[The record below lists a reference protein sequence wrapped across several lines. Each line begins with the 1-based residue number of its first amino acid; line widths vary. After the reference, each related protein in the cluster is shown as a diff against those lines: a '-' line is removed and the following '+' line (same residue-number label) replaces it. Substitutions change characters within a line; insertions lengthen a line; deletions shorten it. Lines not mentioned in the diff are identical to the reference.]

1 MLVPQSVKNLA
12 IFISSAAVFATPL
25 VAQSDGNT
33 FEGQFFSASVK
44 NVARS
49 AKTGRVIVTVLFRG
63 KDFGNS
69 HNVGLNGIGDP
80 KACVTLIDDA
90 GGSYQSK
97 SCLPYPNNNGTSEMI
112 IKASTDTLMAFEFMP
127 DVGTTI
133 SETAEYNLVI
143 PFQLLTCKTV
153 EQGKLEGRNDQF
165 GDNDTCMGGTYKYSD
180 QSMSFYGLVIKR
192 PNITVAAP

>member
-1 MLVPQSVKNLA
+1 MIISIGFKGLA
-12 IFISSAAVFATPL
+12 VTAAAILSAPL
-25 VAQSDGNT
+25 LAQTDGST

-69 HNVGLNGIGDP
+69 HNVGLTSLGDP
-80 KACVTLIDDA
+80 KACVTLIDDSD
-90 GGSYQSK
+90 GSYQAK
-97 SCLPYPNNNGTSEMI
+97 TCLPYPNNNGNSEMI

-127 DVGTTI
+127 DAGSAST
-133 SETAEYNLVI
+133 ETAEYNLVI
-143 PFQLLTCKTV
+143 PFQLQTCKTV

-165 GDNDTCMGGTYKYSD
+165 GDKDTCMGGTYRYSD
-180 QSMSFYGLVIKR
+180 QSMSFYGLTAKR
-192 PNITVAAP
+192 PANSVTTP